1 MFPRPN
7 CTQLKGCIQ
16 SRRAG
21 KRKVLCQNEDVT
33 IGTPTPAGLSTT
45 SRAAR
50 GGGSWVIVFIAGLG
64 SLALSLV
71 SGSHVIFAVITL
83 PLVASM
89 AWSSPTTL
97 ISILPVWM
105 VLLGF
110 VRRFTP
116 GGGNVTFSGDPVLL
130 IGPVALIVLLLVTL
144 SARGAPPMSRLARVV
159 LGFNIVALIEV
170 ANPSQGGLMAGLGGL
185 LFVFVPTVAFWIGRR
200 FGTEELLWRV
210 AWNVAIL
217 SLIVALYGLYQQF
230 VRFPTWDL
238 TWIASKGYTALNLG
252 SGVIRA
258 FSTFSSAQEYAAFLS
273 VGVVTWAILAS
284 RASRL
289 PFPVHMAGLATVAAA
304 LFYESQRTSMFI
316 TALALGIVAAARLR
330 MRPLTVAMFGV
341 ASVVLLVA
349 FAGSIGGNSGSAAL
363 QGPDSTAA
371 ILVNHQLSGIT
382 DPTGSG
388 SSLPGH
394 IKATRVGMFSAIKT
408 PFGHGSGSTNLAAS
422 RYSTNSHTKGTEFDP
437 GNMGIAFGIFGLV
450 LYVLM
455 LWNMTSMGYRLA
467 VRRRD
472 PLGLLVLGV
481 IMATLLQ
488 WTNGNLYSV
497 CWLLWFVVGVG
508 DGMESREEVITPTVE
523 TKRVDPAYTWRRP
536 GEPRRAVRVS

>member
-1 MFPRPN
+1 
-7 CTQLKGCIQ
+7 
-16 SRRAG
+16 
-21 KRKVLCQNEDVT
+21 VT

-45 SRAAR
+45 ARAAR
-50 GGGSWVIVFIAGLG
+50 GGGSWAIVFIAGLG

-217 SLIVALYGLYQQF
+217 SLLVALYGLYQQF

-258 FSTFSSAQEYAAFLS
+258 FSTFSSAQEYAVFLS

-289 PFPVHMAGLATVAAA
+289 PFPVHMAGLATVAADTVEGQQA
-304 LFYESQRTSMFI
+304 MADAERDLVMSYDVTG
-316 TALALGIVAAARLR
+316 ALGDLEDATERDIDTVYNRLLEVSY
-330 MRPLTVAMFGV
+330 P
-341 ASVVLLVA
+341 
-349 FAGSIGGNSGSAAL
+349 
-363 QGPDSTAA
+363 
-371 ILVNHQLSGIT
+371 
-382 DPTGSG
+382 
-388 SSLPGH
+388 
-394 IKATRVGMFSAIKT
+394 
-408 PFGHGSGSTNLAAS
+408 LAAS
-422 RYSTNSHTKGTEFDP
+422 RTALMVKIISGVATSVLESSTSGPLPIGATAVPTTSKGRSPSGRSASST
-437 GNMGIAFGIFGLV
+437 
-450 LYVLM
+450 
-455 LWNMTSMGYRLA
+455 
-467 VRRRD
+467 RR
-472 PLGLLVLGV
+472 
-481 IMATLLQ
+481 
-488 WTNGNLYSV
+488 
-497 CWLLWFVVGVG
+497 
-508 DGMESREEVITPTVE
+508 
-523 TKRVDPAYTWRRP
+523 
-536 GEPRRAVRVS
+536 PRRASRASSATA